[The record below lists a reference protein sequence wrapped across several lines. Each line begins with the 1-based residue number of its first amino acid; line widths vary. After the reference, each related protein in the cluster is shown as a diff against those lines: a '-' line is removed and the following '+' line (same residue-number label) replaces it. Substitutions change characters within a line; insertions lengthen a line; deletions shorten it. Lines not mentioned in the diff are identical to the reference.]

1 LKRSKTFNQL
11 TFVKEKNQS
20 ERFLYFM
27 LSSCKI
33 IVKFGNYSSEHLEK
47 HITEFEPVISQI
59 FGL

>member
-1 LKRSKTFNQL
+1 
-11 TFVKEKNQS
+11 
-20 ERFLYFM
+20 M
-27 LSSCKI
+27 LSSFAKII